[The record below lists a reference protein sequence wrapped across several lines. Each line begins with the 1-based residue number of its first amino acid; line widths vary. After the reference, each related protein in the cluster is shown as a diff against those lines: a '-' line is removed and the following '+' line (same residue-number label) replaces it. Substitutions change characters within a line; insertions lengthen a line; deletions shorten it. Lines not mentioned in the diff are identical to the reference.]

1 MKTLTL
7 FTTAA
12 LVIGAGAQ
20 TTNTNRGTVPVP
32 QRPIRSESTNVAP
45 PATDVPLRGAPA
57 ATDSRVPRA
66 TTNIAA
72 GATNLAQP
80 ATNLAAAATN
90 PAAATAT
97 GAVTT
102 TTSTTAAATTNRVG
116 TGQTRLQPSNTNVVR
131 PSLPTLPA
139 PPGTRPTAP
148 ATATAAGGVT
158 PTTTAPAAPITAVST
173 NAAADDMIIPP
184 GLIKFQDADLFQV
197 LDFYQQLTGRTVL
210 RPATLPQAKITLNT
224 QTPLTRREAVQ
235 ALDSIL
241 SMNQITMV
249 PQGDKFVKA
258 VPSAQSPT
266 EAREFNQLP
275 HQDIPNSGSVV
286 AQIVVLSNAVPRD
299 VAQALQP
306 FAKLPNSILGIDS
319 AGILILRDY
328 AENVKRMM
336 EVLEKID
343 VVPKQDFEPVVIPI
357 KYALASDIATVLGSL
372 TAGGGGPTTVGRQQT
387 RAGLSTGGA
396 GGFGAGGA
404 GGLGGAGGNVPGQ
417 QGYNPQGTTALGAG
431 GGLNSGVAGR
441 SSFANRLQQI
451 VNRAASAGEIV
462 VLGDTKI
469 IADER
474 TNSLLVFASKA
485 DIATI
490 HSIIEKLDVVLAQ
503 VIIETLVLEVGL
515 NDNYQF
521 GISYLQR
528 ARDPAPGHDKPRGAG
543 GVINT
548 PPGLPIPTL
557 NDITGS
563 NALAGGFTYFAKW
576 GDFDMALRAAASDG
590 RISVLSRPRVQTSH
604 AVEANLFVGETRPY
618 PTSSQFGGVY
628 GSYSS
633 IQQLQIGITL
643 SVLPLTNPDGLVVM
657 DIRQKIQDI
666 GPSVTIQGVGEVP
679 STIDREANAKV
690 AVRDGES
697 VVLGGL
703 ISSQKTEGKGGVP
716 ILKDIPVLGWLFRST
731 TKDANRR
738 ELMVFVRPT
747 VLPTPEA
754 AAITAAA
761 EKDKLPG
768 ISRTEY
774 EVSEAERK
782 RLEEYELEKE
792 KRTED
797 ALRDVQQNQKKREQE
812 QLRELQRIQREEEK
826 LRREQEEK
834 RRELLKKEGFK
845 E

>member
-7 FTTAA
+7 LTTLA
-12 LVIGAGAQ
+12 LVVSAFGQA
-20 TTNTNRGTVPVP
+20 TNTNRGTVQVP
-32 QRPIRSESTNVAP
+32 TRPIRSESTNVAP
-45 PATDVPLRGAPA
+45 VPTPDVPLRTPPATAAP
-57 ATDSRVPRA
+57 VPRV
-66 TTNIAA
+66 TNLTAA
-72 GATNLAQP
+72 ATNLTQA
-80 ATNLAAAATN
+80 ATNLEAAAANIATATN

-102 TTSTTAAATTNRVG
+102 TTTTTTATNRTTLQPARTNVARPSTIPTPTPPGPRPGTPSATTAAAG
-116 TGQTRLQPSNTNVVR
+116 AA
-131 PSLPTLPA
+131 TL
-139 PPGTRPTAP
+139 PTAP
-148 ATATAAGGVT
+148 S
-158 PTTTAPAAPITAVST
+158 PTSPITAVST
-173 NAAADDMIIPP
+173 NAAADDVIIPP
-184 GLIKFQDADLFQV
+184 GLIKFQEADLAHV
-197 LDFYQQLTGRTVL
+197 LEFYQQLTGRTVL
-210 RPATLPQAKITLNT
+210 RPQTLPQTKITLIT
-224 QTPLTRREAVQ
+224 QAPLTRREAVQ

-258 VPSAQSPT
+258 VPAAQSPT

-275 HQDIPNSGSVV
+275 HMDIPNSGSVV
-286 AQIVVLSNAVPRD
+286 AQIVQLSNAVPRD

-336 EVLEKID
+336 EVLAKID
-343 VVPKQDFEPVVIPI
+343 VVPVQEFEPVVIPI
-357 KYALASDIATVLGSL
+357 KYALAGDIAEVIGSL
-372 TAGGGGPTTVGRQQT
+372 TSSGGGATTVGRQQT
-387 RAGLSTGGA
+387 RAGLSTGGF
-396 GGFGAGGA
+396 GGGT
-404 GGLGGAGGNVPGQ
+404 GGLGGAGGFGGAQPGQ
-417 QGYNPQGTTALGAG
+417 QGYNPQGTTGLGAA
-431 GGLNSGVAGR
+431 GGLGGAAAGR

-451 VNRAASAGEIV
+451 VNRAATSGDIV
-462 VLGDTKI
+462 VLGNTKI

-474 TNSLLVFASKA
+474 TNSLLIFASKT
-485 DIATI
+485 DINTI
-490 HSIIEKLDVVLAQ
+490 KDIVEKLDVVLAQ
-503 VIIETLVLEVGL
+503 VIIEALVLEVGL

-528 ARDPAPGHDKPRGAG
+528 RKDLGGGSEGAG
-543 GVINT
+543 GIINS
-548 PPGLPIPTL
+548 PPGIPIGDITQ
-557 NDITGS
+557 ITGS
-563 NALAGGFTYFAKW
+563 NALQGGFSYFAKW
-576 GDFDMALRAAASDG
+576 GDFDVAIRAAASDG

-643 SVLPLTNPDGLVVM
+643 SVLPLINPDGLVVM

-703 ISSQKTEGKGGVP
+703 ISSQKTEGHGGVP
-716 ILKDIPVLGWLFRST
+716 ILKDIPVLGWLFRSS

-761 EKDKLPG
+761 EKEKLPG

-774 EVSEAERK
+774 EVNEAERK
-782 RLEEYELEKE
+782 RLEEYELEKAHHNE
-792 KRTED
+792 E
-797 ALRDVQQNQKKREQE
+797 ALREVQRQQKKRDAE
-812 QLRELQRIQREEEK
+812 QLRELERTQREEEK
-826 LRREQEEK
+826 LRREQQEK
-834 RRELLKKEGFK
+834 QRELMKKEGFK
-845 E
+845 Q

>member
-7 FTTAA
+7 LTLA
-12 LVIGAGAQ
+12 LVVSAFGQA
-20 TTNTNRGTVPVP
+20 TNTNRGPVPVP

-45 PATDVPLRGAPA
+45 TPTPGVPLRGTPA
-57 ATDSRVPRA
+57 ATTPRI
-66 TTNIAA
+66 TNLTAA
-72 GATNLAQP
+72 ATNLAQA
-80 ATNLAAAATN
+80 ATNLEAAATNIAAAATN

-102 TTSTTAAATTNRVG
+102 TTTTTAVTNRVG
-116 TGQTRLQPSNTNVVR
+116 TATTPLRATQTNVITR
-131 PSLPTLPA
+131 PSTIPGPP
-139 PPGTRPTAP
+139 PPGGRPGTPAAATAAAGAAAMPTAP
-148 ATATAAGGVT
+148 T
-158 PTTTAPAAPITAVST
+158 PTTPITAVST
-173 NAAADDMIIPP
+173 NGDDLILPM
-184 GLIKFQDADLFQV
+184 GMIKFEEADLTHV
-197 LDFYQQLTGRTVL
+197 LNFYQQLTGRTVL
-210 RPATLPQAKITLNT
+210 RPQTLPQTKITLNS

-258 VPSAQSPT
+258 VPAPQSPT

-275 HQDIPNSGSVV
+275 HADIPNSGSVV
-286 AQIVVLSNAVPRD
+286 AQIVQLSNAVPRD

-336 EVLEKID
+336 EVLAKVD
-343 VVPKQDFEPVVIPI
+343 VVPIQEFEPIVIPI
-357 KYALASDIATVLGSL
+357 KYALAGDIADVIGSL
-372 TAGGGGPTTVGRQQT
+372 TSGGGGTTRVGAQQT
-387 RAGLSTGGA
+387 RAGLSTGGF
-396 GGFGAGGA
+396 GGG
-404 GGLGGAGGNVPGQ
+404 GGLGGAGGFGGGQPGQ
-417 QGYNPQGTTALGAG
+417 PGYNPQGTTGLGAG
-431 GGLNSGVAGR
+431 GGLGSGAAAR
-441 SSFANRLQQI
+441 SSFAGRLQQI
-451 VNRAASAGEIV
+451 VNRAATAGDIV
-462 VLGDTKI
+462 VLGNTKI

-474 TNSLLVFASKA
+474 TNSLLIFASKS
-485 DIATI
+485 DINTI
-490 HSIIEKLDVVLAQ
+490 RDIIEKLDVVLAQ
-503 VIIETLVLEVGL
+503 VIIEALVLEVGL
-515 NDNYQF
+515 NDDFEF

-528 ARDPAPGHDKPRGAG
+528 RKALGGGAEGAGAIINPVSPAP
-543 GVINT
+543 
-548 PPGLPIPTL
+548 
-557 NDITGS
+557 S
-563 NALAGGFTYFAKW
+563 NPNILDNVSSNVLQGGFSYFARW
-576 GDFDMALRAAASDG
+576 GDFDVALRAAASDG
-590 RISVLSRPRVQTSH
+590 RVSVLSRPRVQTSH

-643 SVLPLTNPDGLVVM
+643 SVLPLINPDGLVVM

-666 GPSVTIQGVGEVP
+666 GDSVTIQGVGEVP

-703 ISSQKTEGKGGVP
+703 ISSTKSEGRSGVP
-716 ILKDIPVLGWLFRST
+716 LLKDIPVLGALFRST
-731 TKDANRR
+731 SKDSRRR
-738 ELMVFVRPT
+738 ELMVFIRPT

-754 AAITAAA
+754 AAIAAAA

-774 EVSEAERK
+774 ETAEAERK
-782 RLEEYELEKE
+782 RLEEYELEKAHRNDE
-792 KRTED
+792 
-797 ALRDVQQNQKKREQE
+797 ALREVQRQQKKRDAE
-812 QLRELQRIQREEEK
+812 QLRELERTQREEDK
-826 LRREQEEK
+826 LRREQQEK
-834 RRELLKKEGFK
+834 IRELMRKEGFK

>member
-1 MKTLTL
+1 
-7 FTTAA
+7 
-12 LVIGAGAQ
+12 
-20 TTNTNRGTVPVP
+20 
-32 QRPIRSESTNVAP
+32 
-45 PATDVPLRGAPA
+45 
-57 ATDSRVPRA
+57 
-66 TTNIAA
+66 
-72 GATNLAQP
+72 
-80 ATNLAAAATN
+80 
-90 PAAATAT
+90 
-97 GAVTT
+97 
-102 TTSTTAAATTNRVG
+102 
-116 TGQTRLQPSNTNVVR
+116 
-131 PSLPTLPA
+131 
-139 PPGTRPTAP
+139 
-148 ATATAAGGVT
+148 
-158 PTTTAPAAPITAVST
+158 
-173 NAAADDMIIPP
+173 
-184 GLIKFQDADLFQV
+184 V
-197 LDFYQQLTGRTVL
+197 LDFYQDLTGRTVL
-210 RPATLPQAKITLNT
+210 RPATLPTTKITLRT
-224 QTPLTRREAVQ
+224 QVPLTRREAVQ

-249 PQGDKFVKA
+249 PQGEKFVKA
-258 VPSAQSPT
+258 VPAPQSPQ

-275 HQDIPNSGSVV
+275 HMDIPNSGSVV
-286 AQIVVLSNAVPRD
+286 AQIVQLSNAVPRD

-336 EVLEKID
+336 EVLAKID
-343 VVPKQDFEPVVIPI
+343 VVPVQEFEPVVIPI
-357 KYALASDIATVLGSL
+357 KYALAGDIADVIGSL
-372 TAGGGGPTTVGRQQT
+372 TSGGGGATTVGRQQT
-387 RAGLSTGGA
+387 RTGLSTGGA

-404 GGLGGAGGNVPGQ
+404 GGFGGGQPGQ
-417 QGYNPQGTTALGAG
+417 PGYNPQGTTTMGTG
-431 GGLNSGVAGR
+431 GGLGSGAAAR
-441 SSFANRLQQI
+441 SSFAGRLQQI
-451 VNRAASAGEIV
+451 VNRAASSGDIV
-462 VLGDTKI
+462 VLGNTKI

-474 TNSLLVFASKA
+474 TNSLLIFASKS

-490 HSIIEKLDVVLAQ
+490 KDIVEKLDVVLAQ
-503 VIIETLVLEVGL
+503 VIIEALVLEVGL

-528 ARDPAPGHDKPRGAG
+528 ARDPAPGSDTPRGAG

-548 PPGLPIPTL
+548 PPGLPIPSL

-576 GDFDMALRAAASDG
+576 GDFDVALRAAASDG

-643 SVLPLTNPDGLVVM
+643 SVLPLINPDGLVVM

-666 GPSVTIQGVGEVP
+666 GPSVVIEGVGEVP

-703 ISSQKTEGKGGVP
+703 ISSQKTDSRGGVP

-754 AAITAAA
+754 AAIAAAA
-761 EKDKLPG
+761 EKEKLPG

-774 EVSEAERK
+774 ETAEAERK
-782 RLEEYELEKE
+782 RLEEYEREKIH
-792 KRTED
+792 RTEE
-797 ALRDVQQNQKKREQE
+797 ALREVQREQKRRDAD
-812 QLRELQRIQREEEK
+812 QLRELERTQREEDR
-826 LRREQEEK
+826 LRREQQEK
-834 RRELLKKEGFK
+834 LRELMKKEGFK
-845 E
+845 Q